1 MFRCYAWELLMMTMG
16 DALTAFKK
24 NMIDPTGALDNWNPN
39 ILTPCTWFHIICNDE
54 KSVTHFCLARYLG
67 NANLSGQ
74 LVPELGQLPNLEYLE
89 LYNNNIT
96 GEIPNVLGNLT
107 NLLSLDL
114 YSNNITGQIPEELAN
129 LKKLE
134 SLRLNKN
141 SLSGKIPMGL
151 TTIDTLIVLDLSSNN
166 LTGNFPANGS
176 FSSFTPI
183 SFSDN
188 RFLVQAIPISPP
200 PTQKQNPSGLLLF
213 IVGNEFNFS
222 KNIALKVLG
231 FGFTVIRATLCDFHQ
246 VNVHFYFECQ
256 HLFYKL
262 NSRKLM
268 MLISI
273 GQIMKRLRHPNVVL
287 FMGAV
292 TQTSKSFNCY

>member
-1 MFRCYAWELLMMTMG
+1 
-16 DALTAFKK
+16 
-24 NMIDPTGALDNWNPN
+24 MIDPTGALDNWNPN

-54 KSVTHFCLARYLG
+54 KSVTHLYLG

-200 PTQKQNPSGLLLF
+200 PTQKQNPSGQNNEKIEASKCCSLHGSSNSDLQIFQLLL
-213 IVGNEFNFS
+213 NFFPVMQMS
-222 KNIALKVLG
+222 LSLLWVQEDHL
-231 FGFTVIRATLCDFHQ
+231 VVATFR
-246 VNVHFYFECQ
+246 V
-256 HLFYKL
+256 
-262 NSRKLM
+262 LM
-268 MLISI
+268 MFFR
-273 GQIMKRLRHPNVVL
+273 MKL
-287 FMGAV
+287 F
-292 TQTSKSFNCY
+292 